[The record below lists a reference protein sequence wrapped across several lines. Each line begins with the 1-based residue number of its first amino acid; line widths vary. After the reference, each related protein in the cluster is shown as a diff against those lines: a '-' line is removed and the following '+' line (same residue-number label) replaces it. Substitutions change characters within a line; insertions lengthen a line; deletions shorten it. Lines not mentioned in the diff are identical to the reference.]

1 MITITIYIFS
11 ANFFFPLLQWVF
23 ERWKKLLLLFSQLH
37 LKKSLTESLLK
48 KLWLNTECEKEVFP
62 EIKPISWKTNIWFI
76 KNTWIFPRLSL
87 YIIPPIG
94 LSMDLRNT
102 RRFLIRFS
110 AKLMIRKVV
119 KPLKRLHIFT
129 TLQFLK
135 FSSK

>member
-1 MITITIYIFS
+1 MITFTIYIFS

-37 LKKSLTESLLK
+37 LKKSLTENRWK

-76 KNTWIFPRLSL
+76 KNTWIFPRSSL

-94 LSMDLRNT
+94 LSMDLRNILN
-102 RRFLIRFS
+102 FLIRFF
-110 AKLMIRKVV
+110 AKLMIFKVV
-119 KPLKRLHIFT
+119 KPLKRLRIFT
-129 TLQFLK
+129 TSQLYSF
-135 FSSK
+135 